1 MRSGGFGRAPI
12 RSRPAAHADFR
23 PARAGNSVFQSG
35 QAVRFASRSCL
46 NVVPLPHAKLSVL
59 YRQLAQQLSAG
70 LTLAQALRAPSPA
83 PSRECFQ
90 LADMAEGGS
99 GVAQIMGAAGT
110 WLPQGDRPFLIAGA
124 NSGRL
129 PLVLANLADRHAQ
142 MASTKRRVFF
152 ASIYPL
158 VVFHLGALLLPFIRM
173 IDFEK
178 GLNWSTPAYVGG
190 LLAILVPVWG
200 GAALLFALVRRGN
213 PVANGLLDMLPAIGG
228 YRRHQSLAD
237 FSFALGN
244 LLEAGTPIG
253 RAWFDAGVISR
264 APRLRRASKRI
275 IAHIERGEAPGSH
288 LGATGAFPSDFVA
301 RYQTAERAGALE
313 GSLLALA
320 AEHQE
325 RANGRLAAA
334 SMLYPGLLFAAVAAM
349 IAYLVL
355 GFVLKYV
362 NTLNGLMEGL

>member
-1 MRSGGFGRAPI
+1 VSL
-12 RSRPAAHADFR
+12 S
-23 PARAGNSVFQSG
+23 
-35 QAVRFASRSCL
+35 
-46 NVVPLPHAKLSVL
+46 HAKLSVL

-70 LTLAQALRAPSPA
+70 LTFAEALRAPSPA
-83 PSRECFQ
+83 PSRDCSR
-90 LADMAEGGS
+90 LALMAEGGS
-99 GVAQIMGAAGT
+99 GVAEIMGAAGA
-110 WLPQGDRPFLIAGA
+110 WLPERDRPFLIAGA
-124 NSGRL
+124 DSGRL

-142 MASTKRRVFF
+142 MGSTKRRIFF

-158 VVFHLGALLLPFIRM
+158 AVFHFGALVLPFVRM
-173 IDFEK
+173 VDFEK
-178 GLNWSTPAYVGG
+178 GLNWSTPGYVGG
-190 LLAILVPVWG
+190 LLAILAPVWG
-200 GAALLFALVRRGN
+200 GAALLYVLVRRGN
-213 PVANGLLDMLPAIGG
+213 PVANALLDALPAIGG

-253 RAWFDAGVISR
+253 KAWLDAGAIARS
-264 APRLRRASKRI
+264 PKLRRASKRVL
-275 IAHIERGEAPGSH
+275 ARIECGEAPGAH
-288 LGATGAFPSDFVA
+288 LGATGAFPDDFVT
-301 RYQTAERAGALE
+301 RYQTGERAGALE
-313 GSLLALA
+313 SSLLALA

-362 NTLNGLMEGL
+362 NTLNSMMDGL

>member
-1 MRSGGFGRAPI
+1 MFRSGQG
-12 RSRPAAHADFR
+12 
-23 PARAGNSVFQSG
+23 
-35 QAVRFASRSCL
+35 VRFASRSCL
-46 NVVPLPHAKLSVL
+46 NLVPLPHAKLSVL

-70 LTLAQALRAPSPA
+70 LTLAEALRAPSPA
-83 PSRECFQ
+83 PSRDSFR
-90 LADMAEGGS
+90 LAAMAEGGS
-99 GVAQIMGAAGT
+99 GVAQIMGAAGA
-110 WLPQGDRPFLIAGA
+110 WLPTGDRPFLIAGA
-124 NSGRL
+124 DSGRL

-142 MASTKRRVFF
+142 MASTNRRVFF

-158 VVFHLGALLLPFIRM
+158 VIFHLGALLLPFLRM

-178 GLNWSTPAYVGG
+178 GLSWSAPAYVGG

-244 LLEAGTPIG
+244 LLEAGTPIDK
-253 RAWFDAGVISR
+253 AWFDAGVIAR
-264 APRLRRASKRI
+264 APRLRRAAKRVL
-275 IAHIERGEAPGSH
+275 AQIERGEAPGAH
-288 LGATGAFPSDFVA
+288 LGATGAFPDDFVA
-301 RYQTAERAGALE
+301 RYQTGERAGALE

-349 IAYLVL
+349 IAYIVL

>member
-1 MRSGGFGRAPI
+1 VS
-12 RSRPAAHADFR
+12 
-23 PARAGNSVFQSG
+23 
-35 QAVRFASRSCL
+35 FASGSGL
-46 NVVPLPHAKLSVL
+46 TLVSLPHAKLSVL

-70 LTLAQALRAPSPA
+70 LTLSQALRAPSPA
-83 PSRECFQ
+83 PLRERSR
-90 LADMAEGGS
+90 LAAMAEGGS
-99 GVAQIMGAAGT
+99 GVAAIMGAAGD
-110 WLPQGDRPFLIAGA
+110 WLPQRDRPFLIAGA
-124 NSGRL
+124 DSGRL

-142 MASTKRRVFF
+142 MASTNRRVFF

-158 VVFHLGALLLPFIRM
+158 VVFHFGALVLPFIRM

-178 GLNWSTPAYVGG
+178 GLCWSTPGYIGG
-190 LLAILVPVWG
+190 LLAILLPVWG

-213 PVANGLLDMLPAIGG
+213 PAANALLDMLPAIGG
-228 YRRHQSLAD
+228 YRRHQALAD

-253 RAWFDAGVISR
+253 KAWLDAGAIARS
-264 APRLRRASKRI
+264 PKLRRASERVL
-275 IAHIERGEAPGSH
+275 ARIERGEAPGAH
-288 LGATGAFPSDFVA
+288 LEATGAFPDDFVA

-320 AEHQE
+320 ADHQE

-349 IAYLVL
+349 IAYLVF

-362 NTLNGLMEGL
+362 NTLNSMMDGL